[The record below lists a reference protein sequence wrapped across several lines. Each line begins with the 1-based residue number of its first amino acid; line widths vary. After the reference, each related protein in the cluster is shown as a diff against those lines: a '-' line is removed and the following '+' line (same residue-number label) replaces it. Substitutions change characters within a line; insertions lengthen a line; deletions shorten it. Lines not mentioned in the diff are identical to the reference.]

1 MEQQLDVRDAV
12 KTKVPPIDLRSFVQ
26 ATELGHP
33 AFSVDHTTRKA
44 LAPVSMSPDEEQAF
58 INDRSLVSFASGV
71 SASKRWDILD
81 STLFAQLAA
90 DKKYEL
96 HTDTFE
102 WYSRYHE
109 VLRTIGWVTE
119 TNLFANKEIQ
129 NSAMEV
135 KDEIIAILSTAFG
148 GISIAPLVIKV
159 LESIKKLGDED
170 GSIIAFKKSTS
181 KDEKGAFQIAY
192 AMETDGLVTML
203 SGIFKITAKN
213 VLTQVLFFKS
223 SKDFTG
229 VSYNVSKN
237 TFEETA
243 FSTVREMIIEKLG
256 SRRQSAIAELELA

>member
-1 MEQQLDVRDAV
+1 MGQQLDLNDLVL
-12 KTKVPPIDLRSFVQ
+12 TKEPELDLKAFVQ
-26 ATELGHP
+26 ATELGNP
-33 AFSVDHTTRKA
+33 AFSVDQSTRA
-44 LAPVSMSPDEEQAF
+44 ARAPVSMSPDEEQAF
-58 INDRSLVSFASGV
+58 INDRSLVSFATGV
-71 SASKRWDILD
+71 SASKRWDVLD
-81 STLFAQLAA
+81 SILFAQLAA

-109 VLRTIGWVTE
+109 VLRTLGWVTE

-135 KDEIIAILSTAFG
+135 KDEIVAILSAAFG
-148 GISIAPLVIKV
+148 GIAIAPLVLKV
-159 LESIKKLGDED
+159 LESIKKLGDKD
-170 GSIIAFKKSTS
+170 GNIIAFKKSTT

-203 SGIFKITAKN
+203 SGIFKITATN

-237 TFEETA
+237 TFQETA
-243 FSTVREMIIEKLG
+243 FSSVREMVIEKLG
-256 SRRQSAIAELELA
+256 TRRRSAVAELELP